1 MVCMCVCVCVCM
13 CVCMCV
19 CVYVPLPVLTSIIE
33 RTFHS
38 LTNQVSD
45 VLVRTRFTE
54 TLCPLLSKMQRDPIA
69 VEQEIRDLL
78 GKFPVGVCVVLCV
91 LWHGVRFFV
100 VLYCV
105 LSYDIIISHPSA
117 SRASLFA

>member
-1 MVCMCVCVCVCM
+1 VS
-13 CVCMCV
+13 
-19 CVYVPLPVLTSIIE
+19 VPALISIIIL
-33 RTFHS
+33 TFYS

-78 GKFPVGVCVVLCV
+78 GECSVGVCVVLCSV
-91 LWHGVRFFV
+91 CSGMVYVVVSCCDVMLFV
-100 VLYCV
+100 ALYCV
-105 LSYDIIISHPSA
+105 LSYDIAVIYSST
-117 SRASLFA
+117 SRVFFVA